1 MKKNV
6 LGVAL
11 LLCLGMILYSCS
23 KQEDF
28 SNLEE
33 EEIIIEDPEIVSALL
48 VRSRSLRDQVIEF
61 TVVDENGDDV
71 TSPITFYVDGTA
83 ISDNTYSSSSEG
95 SFEVYGEY
103 DVDGVMVTTDTM
115 PFEVIIPKRKIV
127 VEDYTGTWCG
137 YCPRIAAAI
146 DLVHDD
152 TDDITVVSIH
162 NDDDMALPFEA
173 DLRAEF
179 EVFGFPSGRLNRTE
193 NWSNPHP
200 ASTVIDMAGVETNI
214 AISIRS
220 QVSGSSMAAEVTVV
234 SESNLEDTKLVLYLV
249 EDGILDDQT
258 NYFNADNTSPY
269 FGLGNPIPNFEHKD
283 VLRASLTGILGDA
296 IPATGALQEYKATFS
311 SSLDTSFVTANLK
324 LVAMVVGADNSALN
338 SQYAHVNEVED
349 YE

>member
-1 MKKNV
+1 MKKNF

-11 LLCLGMILYSCS
+11 LLCLGLLVYSCS
-23 KQEDF
+23 KAEDF
-28 SNLEE
+28 SQFEE
-33 EEIIIEDPEIVSALL
+33 EEIIIDNPDIVSALL
-48 VRSRSLRDQVIEF
+48 VRSRSLRNQEIEF
-61 TVVDENGDDV
+61 TVVDENGETV
-71 TSPITFYVDGTA
+71 TSPIIYYIDNAA
-83 ISDNTYSSSSEG
+83 ITGNLFTSTDVG

-103 DVDGVMVTTDTM
+103 DVDGAMVTTDTM

-146 DLVHDD
+146 DAVHDI

-162 NDDDMALPFEA
+162 NDDDMALAFEA

-179 EVFGFPSGRLNRTE
+179 EVFGFPSGRINRTE

-200 ASTVIDMAGVETNI
+200 ASTVVDQAGQNTNI

-220 QVSGSSMAAEVTVV
+220 QISGNSMAAEVTVV
-234 SESNLEDTKLVLYLV
+234 SEASLADTKLVLYLV
-249 EDGILDDQT
+249 EDGILDDQI
-258 NYFNADNTSPY
+258 NYFNADATSPY

-283 VLRASLTGILGDA
+283 VLRASLTGVLGDA
-296 IPATGALQEYKATFS
+296 IPATGALEEYTATYS
-311 SSLDTSFVTANLK
+311 TSLDASFVKDNLK
-324 LVAMVVGADNSALN
+324 LVAMVVGIDNGALN
-338 SQYAHVNEVED
+338 SQYAHVGEVED